1 MNCMTSYARCFF
13 GVVLM
18 ILISCIPVAHA
29 APADIDGRAQ
39 EVFGLVKNS
48 VVQIRTLLRGS
59 QSQTSIGSGFYVSDD
74 GLIITNY
81 HVVSSHALEPKTYE
95 MEYVASNGERGT
107 LTLLAI
113 DVLHDLALVKRS
125 GNGMPLLHFNTGSVD
140 KGERLFS
147 LGNPMDLGLTIVDGV
162 NNGLREHSFYDTIH
176 FTGAINPG
184 MSGGPVVAKSGE
196 LVGIN
201 DATMG
206 ESIGFLVP
214 ARFASE
220 LLTRWKS
227 NHAAPPNEFLPEITR
242 QLKVHSTALVARIT
256 SKPLPVQVEAGFV
269 VPDAPDPYVRC
280 WADEANDP
288 KVFYSVR
295 SYYCMGSSNVYVD
308 SGIKM
313 GSVSFVN
320 SLYQSDTLD
329 SYRFAHVLE
338 NVLDKH
344 QYPDKDTEAT
354 NRKNFSRFSCEDSI
368 VQLNGKPVKAVLCLR
383 AYRKF
388 KGMYDI
394 KFRVVSLRPG
404 KRAMVS
410 MLNLSGV
417 AYEDGMRMVRFYM
430 GALK

>member
-1 MNCMTSYARCFF
+1 M
-13 GVVLM
+13 VLM
-18 ILISCIPVAHA
+18 MLISFMPVAHA
-29 APADIDGRAQ
+29 VPTDVDGRAQ

-113 DVLHDLALVKRS
+113 DVLHDLALVQRS
-125 GNGMPLLHFNTGSVD
+125 GSRMPFLSFNAGSVA

-147 LGNPMDLGLTIVDGV
+147 LGNPLDLGLTIVDGV

-214 ARFASE
+214 ARFAGD
-220 LLTRWKS
+220 LLARWKS
-227 NHAAPPNEFLPEITR
+227 SHAAPPKEFLPEITR
-242 QLKVHSTALVARIT
+242 QLKVHSSALVARLT
-256 SKPLPVQVEAGFV
+256 SKPLPVQNEEGFD
-269 VPDAPDPYVRC
+269 VPDAPDPYMRC
-280 WADEANDP
+280 WADESNDP

-295 SYYCMGSSNVYVD
+295 SYVCMGTSDVYVD
-308 SGIKM
+308 EGIKM
-313 GSVSFVN
+313 GDVSFVN
-320 SLYQSDTLD
+320 QLYKSDKLD

-338 NVLDKH
+338 QVLDKH
-344 QYPDKDTEAT
+344 RDPDKDSNNT
-354 NRKNFSRFSCEDSI
+354 NRKNFSRFACNDSI
-368 VQLNGKPVKAVLCLR
+368 VQLNGKPVKAALCLR

-388 KGMYDI
+388 KGLYDI
-394 KFRVVSLRPG
+394 KLRVVTLRPG

-417 AYEDGMRMVRFYM
+417 GYDDGMRVVRYYM

>member
-1 MNCMTSYARCFF
+1 MALYQRCLF

-18 ILISCIPVAHA
+18 MLISFITIAHA
-29 APADIDGRAQ
+29 IPANVDGRAQ

-48 VVQIRTLLRGS
+48 VVQIRTLLKGS

-81 HVVSSHALEPKTYE
+81 HVVSSRALEPNTYE

-125 GNGMPLLHFNTGSVD
+125 GNGMPSLHFNIGAVA

-220 LLTRWKS
+220 LLTRWKNS
-227 NHAAPPNEFLPEITR
+227 HATPPKEFLPEITR
-242 QLKVHSTALVARIT
+242 QLKVHSAALMARLT
-256 SKPLPVQVEAGFV
+256 SKPLPVQIDAGFV
-269 VPDAPDPYVRC
+269 VPDAPDLYMRC
-280 WADEANDP
+280 WADESNDP
-288 KVFYSVR
+288 KVFFNVR
-295 SYYCMGSSNVYVD
+295 SYYCMGTSDLYVD
-308 SGIKM
+308 QGIKM
-313 GSVSFVN
+313 GDVSFVN
-320 SLYQSDTLD
+320 ALYQSDALD

-338 NVLDKH
+338 HVLDKH
-344 QYPDKDTEAT
+344 RDPDKDAEAT
-354 NRKNFSRFSCEDSI
+354 NRKNFSRFACEDSI

-388 KGMYDI
+388 KGLYDI
-394 KFRVVSLRPG
+394 KLRVVSLRPG
-404 KRAMVS
+404 KQAMVS

-417 AYEDGMRMVRFYM
+417 AYDDGMRMIRYYM